1 MAEIHLLSD
10 EIINKI
16 AAGEVIERPAS
27 AVKELI
33 ENAIDAGATR
43 IQVQIEQGGKKKI
56 QVTDNGKGMGAE
68 DLELCFLRHTT
79 SKLTNAGDLFH
90 LQTNGFRGEAVA
102 SIAAVSKLTIT
113 SATEEGES
121 GRIVVKG
128 GDVVEKEDIQASRGT
143 TFLVE
148 DLFFNTPVR
157 RTFLGSETSEC
168 SRILDIVLKT
178 AISHPEIRFDYK
190 VGERTVF
197 TGVPGELR
205 SRIAEAIGSKV
216 AKSLLPVDYTEAGV
230 HVSGFISPTTETNGK
245 RNHQFLFMRNRPIEN
260 KMVSKAVSQAYEP
273 YGAQCKP
280 VTVLFLDMP
289 DMEFDINVHPA
300 KREVRFANGNL
311 VFLVVTHAIRD
322 TFTKDL
328 EANSPFIDLSDEFM
342 GKPTQSSFAGQS
354 SFTQQPTAQP
364 AFAASQQPFGNSA
377 GQAAQTQPQNDL
389 PWENPFTKTNYA
401 GITPSPSPTNAS
413 FADKPYAA
421 QSQQAFKQQAQ
432 AVKANTLSDKKSKY
446 DVSDDVQDLFSL
458 PEYGKIISLE
468 QDLTKP
474 EQPRET
480 PWTPPAFFQIANTY
494 IAAEDSNGL
503 LIIDQHAAHTRVL
516 FEQAMESLQ
525 NNIAQDSQELL
536 FPELIDL
543 SKQEKEV
550 FRNVDEQLRKLGFFV
565 EPFGG
570 DTYQIRSIPSALPLS
585 RAAKAVHDFL
595 SDVDENDT
603 KNDMVKFQEAIAK
616 SWAKTN
622 AYQAGDKLKPEEIT
636 ALVSQ
641 LMITQ
646 DPLKSPFGC
655 PTLMRLTLDELSK
668 KFRH

>member
-56 QVTDNGKGMGAE
+56 QVSDNGKGMGAE

-79 SKLTNAGDLFH
+79 SKLTNADDLFH

-128 GDVVEKEDIQASRGT
+128 GEVVEKEDVQASRGT

-190 VGERTVF
+190 VGDRTVF

-245 RNHQFLFMRNRPIEN
+245 RNHQFIFMRNRPIEN

-322 TFTKDL
+322 TFTKDM

-342 GKPTQSSFAGQS
+342 GKPSQS
-354 SFTQQPTAQP
+354 SFTQQPSFTPQPSFAPPSSVQPAFANTAQP
-364 AFAASQQPFGNSA
+364 AHVPSTE
-377 GQAAQTQPQNDL
+377 QAAPSKIQNDL
-389 PWENPFTKTNYA
+389 PWE
-401 GITPSPSPTNAS
+401 
-413 FADKPYAA
+413 
-421 QSQQAFKQQAQ
+421 QAPVPQRPRPN
-432 AVKANTLSDKKSKY
+432 VLSDKKSKY

-468 QDLTKP
+468 SDLTKP

-480 PWTPPAFFQIANTY
+480 PWAPPAFFQIANTY

-543 SKQEKEV
+543 SNQEKEI
-550 FRNVDEQLRKLGFFV
+550 FRNVNEQLKRLGFFV

-570 DTYQIRSIPSALPLS
+570 DTFQIRSIPSALPLS

-595 SDVDENDT
+595 TDVDENET

-646 DPLKSPFGC
+646 DPLKSPFGS

>member
-43 IQVQIEQGGKKKI
+43 IQIQIEQGGKKKI
-56 QVTDNGKGMGAE
+56 QVQDNGKGMGSA

-79 SKLTNAGDLFH
+79 SKLTNADDLFH

-113 SATEEGES
+113 SATQEGES

-128 GDVVEKEDIQASRGT
+128 GEVIEREDVQASRGT

-148 DLFFNTPVR
+148 DLFYNTPVR

-190 VGERTVF
+190 IGDRTVF

-230 HVSGFISPTTETNGK
+230 HVTGYISPTTETNGK
-245 RNHQFLFMRNRPIEN
+245 RNHQFLFIRNRPIEN

-328 EANSPFIDLSDEFM
+328 EANSPFIDLSDELM
-342 GKPTQSSFAGQS
+342 GKPAQAPFENPAHSSNAQSPFTATPQAFTPSSQAQS
-354 SFTQQPTAQP
+354 LKDPV
-364 AFAASQQPFGNSA
+364 
-377 GQAAQTQPQNDL
+377 QNDL
-389 PWENPFTKTNYA
+389 PWE
-401 GITPSPSPTNAS
+401 TPRKPVPSQP
-413 FADKPYAA
+413 A
-421 QSQQAFKQQAQ
+421 QSAS
-432 AVKANTLSDKKSKY
+432 TLSDKRSKY

-468 QDLTKP
+468 NDLTKP
-474 EQPRET
+474 EQPQNV
-480 PWTPPAFFQIANTY
+480 PWAPPAFFQIANTY
-494 IAAEDSNGL
+494 IAGEDSNGL

-543 SKQEKEV
+543 SKQEKEI
-550 FRNVDEQLRKLGFFV
+550 FHNVDEQLRKLGFFV

-570 DTYQIRSIPSALPLS
+570 DTFQIRSIPSSLPLS

-595 SDVDENDT
+595 NDVDENDT

-636 ALVSQ
+636 ALVAQ

-646 DPLKSPFGC
+646 DPLKSPFGN

>member
-56 QVTDNGKGMGAE
+56 QVTDNGKGMGAA
-68 DLELCFLRHTT
+68 DLDLCYLRHTT
-79 SKLTNAGDLFH
+79 SKLTNADDLFH
-90 LQTNGFRGEAVA
+90 LHTNGFRGEAVA

-113 SATEEGES
+113 SATQEGES

-128 GDVVEKEDIQASRGT
+128 GEVIEKEDIQASRGT

-148 DLFFNTPVR
+148 DLFYNTPVR

-190 VGERTVF
+190 VGDRTVF

-216 AKSLLPVDYTEAGV
+216 AKGLLPVDYTEAGV
-230 HVSGFISPTTETNGK
+230 HVTGYISPTTETNGK

-328 EANSPFIDLSDEFM
+328 EAHSPIIDLSDEFM
-342 GKPTQSSFAGQS
+342 GG
-354 SFTQQPTAQP
+354 P
-364 AFAASQQPFGNSA
+364 APAAAPAVKSEMPA
-377 GQAAQTQPQNDL
+377 QPQNDL
-389 PWENPFTKTNYA
+389 PWENPFQQA
-401 GITPSPSPTNAS
+401 
-413 FADKPYAA
+413 KPYAA
-421 QSQQAFKQQAQ
+421 ASQQPSFASKPFAQ
-432 AVKANTLSDKKSKY
+432 PAKPANTLSDKKSKY

-468 QDLTKP
+468 PDHSKP
-474 EQPRET
+474 APPPET
-480 PWTPPAFFQIANTY
+480 PWAPPSFFQIANTY
-494 IAAEDSNGL
+494 IAGEDSNGL

-525 NNIAQDSQELL
+525 NNIMQDSQELL

-543 SKQEKEV
+543 SKQEKEI

-595 SDVDENDT
+595 NDVDENDT

-636 ALVSQ
+636 ALVGQ

-646 DPLKSPFGC
+646 DPLKSPFGS
-655 PTLMRLTLDELSK
+655 PTLMRLTLEELSK

>member
-56 QVTDNGKGMGAE
+56 QVTDNGKGMGAA
-68 DLELCFLRHTT
+68 DLDLCYLRHTT
-79 SKLTNAGDLFH
+79 SKLTNADDLFH
-90 LQTNGFRGEAVA
+90 LHTNGFRGEAVA

-113 SATEEGES
+113 SATQEGES

-128 GDVVEKEDIQASRGT
+128 GEVIEKEDIQASRGT

-148 DLFFNTPVR
+148 DLFYNTPVR

-190 VGERTVF
+190 VGDRTVF

-216 AKSLLPVDYTEAGV
+216 AKGLLPVDYTEAGV
-230 HVSGFISPTTETNGK
+230 HVTGYISPTTETNGK

-300 KREVRFANGNL
+300 KREVRFVNGNL

-328 EANSPFIDLSDEFM
+328 EAHSPIIDLSDEFM
-342 GKPTQSSFAGQS
+342 GGPAPAAAPAVKSEMPGTFEMPA
-354 SFTQQPTAQP
+354 QQ
-364 AFAASQQPFGNSA
+364 
-377 GQAAQTQPQNDL
+377 QNDL
-389 PWENPFTKTNYA
+389 PWENPFQQA
-401 GITPSPSPTNAS
+401 
-413 FADKPYAA
+413 KPYAA
-421 QSQQAFKQQAQ
+421 ASQQPSFASKPFAQ
-432 AVKANTLSDKKSKY
+432 PAKPANTLSDKKSKY

-468 QDLTKP
+468 PDHSTP
-474 EQPRET
+474 DPPPET
-480 PWTPPAFFQIANTY
+480 PWAPPSFFQIANTY
-494 IAAEDSNGL
+494 IAGEDSNGL

-525 NNIAQDSQELL
+525 NNIMQDSQELL

-543 SKQEKEV
+543 SKQEKEI

-595 SDVDENDT
+595 NDVDENDT

-636 ALVSQ
+636 ALVGQ

-646 DPLKSPFGC
+646 DPLKSPFGS
-655 PTLMRLTLDELSK
+655 PTLMRLTLEELSK

>member
-43 IQVQIEQGGKKKI
+43 IQIQIEQGGKKKI
-56 QVTDNGKGMGAE
+56 LVTDNGKGMGAA
-68 DLELCFLRHTT
+68 DLDLCYLRHTT
-79 SKLTNAGDLFH
+79 SKLTNADDLFH
-90 LQTNGFRGEAVA
+90 LHTNGFRGEAVA

-113 SATEEGES
+113 SATQEGES

-128 GDVVEKEDIQASRGT
+128 GEVIEKEDIQASRGT
-143 TFLVE
+143 SFLVE
-148 DLFFNTPVR
+148 DLFYNTPVR

-190 VGERTVF
+190 VGDRTVF

-216 AKSLLPVDYTEAGV
+216 AKGLLPVDYTEAGV
-230 HVSGFISPTTETNGK
+230 HVTGYISPTTETNGK

-328 EANSPFIDLSDEFM
+328 EAHSPIIDLSDEFM
-342 GKPTQSSFAGQS
+342 GSPAPVSQTAPAQSTMPEMPG
-354 SFTQQPTAQP
+354 P
-364 AFAASQQPFGNSA
+364 
-377 GQAAQTQPQNDL
+377 TQPQNDW
-389 PWENPFTKTNYA
+389 PWENPFQQA
-401 GITPSPSPTNAS
+401 
-413 FADKPYAA
+413 KPYATSASKPYA
-421 QSQQAFKQQAQ
+421 QP
-432 AVKANTLSDKKSKY
+432 VKPATTLSDKKSKY

-468 QDLTKP
+468 PDHSKP
-474 EQPRET
+474 APPPET
-480 PWTPPAFFQIANTY
+480 PWAPPSFFQIANTY
-494 IAAEDSNGL
+494 IAGEDSNGL

-525 NNIAQDSQELL
+525 NNIMQDSQELL

-543 SKQEKEV
+543 SKQEKEI

-595 SDVDENDT
+595 NDVDENDT

-646 DPLKSPFGC
+646 DPLKSPFGS

>member
-1 MAEIHLLSD
+1 MAQIHQLSD

-33 ENAIDAGATR
+33 ENAIDAKATR
-43 IQVQIEQGGKKKI
+43 IQIQIEQGGKKKI
-56 QVTDNGKGMGAE
+56 LVQDNGKGMGAD
-68 DLELCFLRHTT
+68 DLDLCYLRHTT
-79 SKLTNAGDLFH
+79 SKLFNADDLFH

-121 GRIVVKG
+121 GRIILKG
-128 GDVVEKEDIQASRGT
+128 GEVVEKEDVQASRGT
-143 TFLVE
+143 SFLVE

-190 VGERTVF
+190 IGDRTVF

-205 SRIAEAIGSKV
+205 GRIAEAIGSKV
-216 AKSLLPVDYTEAGV
+216 AKNLLPVDYTEAGV

-260 KMVSKAVSQAYEP
+260 KMVSKAISQAYEP

-328 EANSPFIDLSDEFM
+328 EASSPIIDLSDEI
-342 GKPTQSSFAGQS
+342 A
-354 SFTQQPTAQP
+354 AP
-364 AFAASQQPFGNSA
+364 AMDVPSQQGSA
-377 GQAAQTQPQNDL
+377 AEPQTVENFALPAPSVPLYTNKVKQASVL
-389 PWENPFTKTNYA
+389 E
-401 GITPSPSPTNAS
+401 
-413 FADKPYAA
+413 
-421 QSQQAFKQQAQ
+421 
-432 AVKANTLSDKKSKY
+432 DKKSKY
-446 DVSDDVQDLFSL
+446 DVSDDIQDLFSQ

-468 QDLTKP
+468 PDHSKP
-474 EQPRET
+474 E
-480 PWTPPAFFQIANTY
+480 PPAQPAPWAPPTFFQIAKTY
-494 IAAEDSNGL
+494 IAGEDANGL
-503 LIIDQHAAHTRVL
+503 LIIDQHAAHTRIL
-516 FEQAMESLQ
+516 FEQALESLQ
-525 NNIAQDSQELL
+525 NGKSQDSQELL
-536 FPELIDL
+536 FPELIDF
-543 SKQEKEV
+543 SKQEKET
-550 FRNVDEQLRKLGFFV
+550 FRSVDEQLRKLGFFV

-570 DTYQIRSIPSALPLS
+570 DTFQIRSIPSALPLS
-585 RAAKAVHDFL
+585 RAIKAVHDFL
-595 SDVDENDT
+595 ENVESED
-603 KNDMVKFQEAIAK
+603 DMVKFQESIAK

-622 AYQAGDKLKPEEIT
+622 AYQAGDKLKPEEM
-636 ALVSQ
+636 ASLVSQ
-641 LMITQ
+641 LMITE
-646 DPLKSPFGC
+646 DPLKSPYGQ
-655 PTLMRLTLDELSK
+655 PTLMRLSLEELAK
-668 KFRH
+668 KFKH

>member
-56 QVTDNGKGMGAE
+56 QVTDNGKGMGAA

-79 SKLTNAGDLFH
+79 SKLTNADDLFH

-113 SATEEGES
+113 SATQDGES
-121 GRIVVKG
+121 GRIIIKG
-128 GDVVEKEDIQASRGT
+128 GEVVEKEDIQASRGT

-148 DLFFNTPVR
+148 DLFYNTPVR

-168 SRILDIVLKT
+168 SRILDIVIKT

-190 VGERTVF
+190 VGDRAVF

-230 HVSGFISPTTETNGK
+230 HVTGFISPTTETNGK

-328 EANSPFIDLSDEFM
+328 EANSPFIDLSDELM
-342 GKPTQSSFAGQS
+342 EKPET
-354 SFTQQPTAQP
+354 PK
-364 AFAASQQPFGNSA
+364 
-377 GQAAQTQPQNDL
+377 NDL
-389 PWENPFTKTNYA
+389 PWEPHDTVQPNFAQTNFAQPAKPQY
-401 GITPSPSPTNAS
+401 PQHAS
-413 FADKPYAA
+413 
-421 QSQQAFKQQAQ
+421 
-432 AVKANTLSDKKSKY
+432 KASELSDKKSKY
-446 DVSDDVQDLFSL
+446 NVSDDVQDLFSL

-468 QDLTKP
+468 PDLTKP
-474 EQPRET
+474 QPQPEA
-480 PWTPPAFFQIANTY
+480 PWAPPTFFQIANTY
-494 IAAEDSNGL
+494 IAGEDANGL
-503 LIIDQHAAHTRVL
+503 LIIDQHAAHTRIL

-543 SKQEKEV
+543 SKQEKEI
-550 FRNVDEQLRKLGFFV
+550 FHHVDEQLRKLGFFV

-570 DTYQIRSIPSALPLS
+570 DTFQIRSIPSALPLS

-595 SDVDENDT
+595 NDVDENDT
-603 KNDMVKFQEAIAK
+603 KDDMVKFQEAIAK

-636 ALVSQ
+636 ALVGQ

-646 DPLKSPFGC
+646 DPLKSPFGN

>member
-56 QVTDNGKGMGAE
+56 QVTDNGKGMGNA
-68 DLELCFLRHTT
+68 DLELCYLRHTT
-79 SKLTNAGDLFH
+79 SKLTSADDLFH

-113 SATEEGES
+113 SATQDGES
-121 GRIVVKG
+121 GRIVIKG
-128 GDVVEKEDIQASRGT
+128 GEIIEREDIQASRGT

-148 DLFFNTPVR
+148 DLFYNTPVR

-168 SRILDIVLKT
+168 SRILDIIIKT

-190 VGERTVF
+190 VGDRTVF

-216 AKSLLPVDYTEAGV
+216 AKGLLPVDYTEAGV
-230 HVSGFISPTTETNGK
+230 HVTGYISPTTETNGK

-273 YGAQCKP
+273 YGVQCKP

-311 VFLVVTHAIRD
+311 VSLVVAHAIRD

-328 EANSPFIDLSDEFM
+328 EAHSPIINLSDELI
-342 GKPTQSSFAGQS
+342 GKPAASTLAP
-354 SFTQQPTAQP
+354 FTQPSQSQFAQP
-364 AFAASQQPFGNSA
+364 AATIPQ
-377 GQAAQTQPQNDL
+377 QNDL
-389 PWENPFTKTNYA
+389 SREIPQPNFA
-401 GITPSPSPTNAS
+401 SPTPES
-413 FADKPYAA
+413 KPYA
-421 QSQQAFKQQAQ
+421 QPP
-432 AVKANTLSDKKSKY
+432 KATSTLSDKKSKY
-446 DVSDDVQDLFSL
+446 DVSDDIQDLFSQ

-468 QDLTKP
+468 PDHSKP
-474 EQPRET
+474 TPPPET
-480 PWTPPAFFQIANTY
+480 PWAPPSFFQIANTY
-494 IAAEDSNGL
+494 IAGEDSNGL

-543 SKQEKEV
+543 SKQEKEI

-570 DTYQIRSIPSALPLS
+570 DTFQIRSIPSALPLS

-595 SDVDENDT
+595 NDVDENDT

-646 DPLKSPFGC
+646 DPLKSPFGN

>member
-43 IQVQIEQGGKKKI
+43 IQIQIEQGGKKKI
-56 QVTDNGKGMGAE
+56 QVQDNGKGMGSA

-79 SKLTNAGDLFH
+79 SKLTNADDLFH

-113 SATEEGES
+113 SATQEGES

-128 GDVVEKEDIQASRGT
+128 GEVIEREDVQASRGT

-148 DLFFNTPVR
+148 DLFYNTPVR

-190 VGERTVF
+190 IGDRTVF

-230 HVSGFISPTTETNGK
+230 HVTGYISPTTETNGK

-328 EANSPFIDLSDEFM
+328 EANSPFIDLSDELM
-342 GKPTQSSFAGQS
+342 GKPAQAPFENPAHSSNAQSPFTATPQAFTPSSQAQS
-354 SFTQQPTAQP
+354 LKDPV
-364 AFAASQQPFGNSA
+364 
-377 GQAAQTQPQNDL
+377 QNDL
-389 PWENPFTKTNYA
+389 PWE
-401 GITPSPSPTNAS
+401 TPRKQVPSQP
-413 FADKPYAA
+413 A
-421 QSQQAFKQQAQ
+421 QSAS
-432 AVKANTLSDKKSKY
+432 TLSDKRSKY

-468 QDLTKP
+468 NDLTKP
-474 EQPRET
+474 EQPQNV
-480 PWTPPAFFQIANTY
+480 PWAPPAFFQIANTY
-494 IAAEDSNGL
+494 IAGEDSNGL

-543 SKQEKEV
+543 SKQEKEI
-550 FRNVDEQLRKLGFFV
+550 FHNVDEQLRKLGFFV

-570 DTYQIRSIPSALPLS
+570 DTFQIRSIPSSLPLS

-595 SDVDENDT
+595 NDVDENDT

-636 ALVSQ
+636 ALVAQ

-646 DPLKSPFGC
+646 DPLKSPFGN

>member
-56 QVTDNGKGMGAE
+56 QVTDNGKGMGAA

-79 SKLTNAGDLFH
+79 SKLTNADDLFH

-113 SATEEGES
+113 SATQDGES
-121 GRIVVKG
+121 GRIIIKG
-128 GDVVEKEDIQASRGT
+128 GEVVEKEDIQASRGT

-148 DLFFNTPVR
+148 DLFYNTPVR

-168 SRILDIVLKT
+168 SRILDIVIKT

-190 VGERTVF
+190 VGDRAVF

-230 HVSGFISPTTETNGK
+230 HVTGFISPTTETNGK

-328 EANSPFIDLSDEFM
+328 EANSPFIDLSDELM
-342 GKPTQSSFAGQS
+342 EKPET
-354 SFTQQPTAQP
+354 PK
-364 AFAASQQPFGNSA
+364 
-377 GQAAQTQPQNDL
+377 NDL
-389 PWENPFTKTNYA
+389 PWEPHDTVQPNFAQT
-401 GITPSPSPTNAS
+401 S
-413 FADKPYAA
+413 FAQPSFAQPAKPQYPQHA
-421 QSQQAFKQQAQ
+421 S
-432 AVKANTLSDKKSKY
+432 KASELSDKKSKY
-446 DVSDDVQDLFSL
+446 NVSDDVQDLFSL

-468 QDLTKP
+468 PDLTKP
-474 EQPRET
+474 QPQREA
-480 PWTPPAFFQIANTY
+480 PWAPPTFFQIANTY
-494 IAAEDSNGL
+494 IAGEDANGL
-503 LIIDQHAAHTRVL
+503 LIIDQHAAHTRIL

-543 SKQEKEV
+543 SKQEKEI
-550 FRNVDEQLRKLGFFV
+550 FHHVDEQLRKLGFFV

-570 DTYQIRSIPSALPLS
+570 DTFQIRSIPSALPLS

-595 SDVDENDT
+595 NDVDENDT
-603 KNDMVKFQEAIAK
+603 KDDMVKFQEAIAK

-636 ALVSQ
+636 ALVGQ

-646 DPLKSPFGC
+646 DPLKSPFGN

>member
-56 QVTDNGKGMGAE
+56 QVTDNGKGMGNA

-79 SKLTNAGDLFH
+79 SKLTNADDLFH

-113 SATEEGES
+113 SATQDGES

-128 GDVVEKEDIQASRGT
+128 GEVIEREDIQASRGT

-148 DLFFNTPVR
+148 DLFYNTPVR

-168 SRILDIVLKT
+168 SRILDIVIKT

-190 VGERTVF
+190 VGDRTVF

-230 HVSGFISPTTETNGK
+230 HVTGYISPTTETNGK

-342 GKPTQSSFAGQS
+342 GKPAPSNFAQSVSAQPSFAPASTTSTS
-354 SFTQQPTAQP
+354 STA
-364 AFAASQQPFGNSA
+364 
-377 GQAAQTQPQNDL
+377 PQNDL
-389 PWENPFTKTNYA
+389 PWESA
-401 GITPSPSPTNAS
+401 PSLAQPNFANAAPTS
-413 FADKPYAA
+413 KPYTPPA
-421 QSQQAFKQQAQ
+421 
-432 AVKANTLSDKKSKY
+432 KASNALSDKKSKY

-468 QDLTKP
+468 PDHSKP
-474 EQPRET
+474 TPPPET
-480 PWTPPAFFQIANTY
+480 PWAPPSFFQIANTY
-494 IAAEDSNGL
+494 IAGEDSNGL

-543 SKQEKEV
+543 SKQEKEI

-570 DTYQIRSIPSALPLS
+570 DTFQIRSIPSALPLS

-636 ALVSQ
+636 ALVGQ

-646 DPLKSPFGC
+646 DPLKSPFGS
-655 PTLMRLTLDELSK
+655 PTLMRLTLEELSK

>member
-33 ENAIDAGATR
+33 ENAIDARATR

-79 SKLTNAGDLFH
+79 SKLTNADDLFH

-190 VGERTVF
+190 VGDRTVF

-322 TFTKDL
+322 TFTKDM

-342 GKPTQSSFAGQS
+342 GKPSE
-354 SFTQQPTAQP
+354 
-364 AFAASQQPFGNSA
+364 
-377 GQAAQTQPQNDL
+377 QAAPSQLQNDL
-389 PWENPFTKTNYA
+389 PWENPFVKTNYA
-401 GITPSPSPTNAS
+401 GITPTNAS
-413 FADKPYAA
+413 SNASFTDKPYTP
-421 QSQQAFKQQAQ
+421 QPKPSFQQQAQ

-474 EQPRET
+474 EQPREA

-543 SKQEKEV
+543 SKQEKEI
-550 FRNVDEQLRKLGFFV
+550 FRNVDEQLKKLGFFV

-570 DTYQIRSIPSALPLS
+570 DTFQIRSIPSALPLS

-595 SDVDENDT
+595 TDVDENET

-646 DPLKSPFGC
+646 DPLKSPFGS

>member
-56 QVTDNGKGMGAE
+56 QVTDNGKGMGNA

-79 SKLTNAGDLFH
+79 SKLTSADDLFH

-113 SATEEGES
+113 SATQDGES
-121 GRIVVKG
+121 GRIIVKG
-128 GDVVEKEDIQASRGT
+128 GEVIEKEDIQASHGT

-148 DLFFNTPVR
+148 DLFYNTPVR

-168 SRILDIVLKT
+168 SRILDIVIKT

-190 VGERTVF
+190 VGDRTVF

-216 AKSLLPVDYTEAGV
+216 AKGLLPVDYTEAGV
-230 HVSGFISPTTETNGK
+230 HVSGYISPTTETNGK

-342 GKPTQSSFAGQS
+342 GKPTQSTSTQQAPFAQS
-354 SFTQQPTAQP
+354 SFAQPVTAQP
-364 AFAASQQPFGNSA
+364 AQSTFAQPSYAQSA
-377 GQAAQTQPQNDL
+377 ATVPQQNDL
-389 PWENPFTKTNYA
+389 PWESA
-401 GITPSPSPTNAS
+401 PSTVPTS
-413 FADKPYAA
+413 KPY
-421 QSQQAFKQQAQ
+421 SQPP
-432 AVKANTLSDKKSKY
+432 KATSSLSDKKSKY
-446 DVSDDVQDLFSL
+446 NVSDDVQDLFSL

-468 QDLTKP
+468 PDHTKP
-474 EQPRET
+474 APPPET
-480 PWTPPAFFQIANTY
+480 PWAPPSFFQIANTY
-494 IAAEDSNGL
+494 IAGEDSNGL

-525 NNIAQDSQELL
+525 NNISQDSQELL

-543 SKQEKEV
+543 SKQEKEI

-595 SDVDENDT
+595 NDVDENDT

-646 DPLKSPFGC
+646 DPLKSPFGS

>member
-56 QVTDNGKGMGAE
+56 QVTDNGKGMGSA

-79 SKLTNAGDLFH
+79 SKLTNADDLFH

-113 SATEEGES
+113 SATQDGES
-121 GRIVVKG
+121 GRIIVKG
-128 GDVVEKEDIQASRGT
+128 GEVIEKEDIQASRGT

-148 DLFFNTPVR
+148 DLFYNTPVR

-168 SRILDIVLKT
+168 SRILDIVIKT

-190 VGERTVF
+190 VGDRTVF

-216 AKSLLPVDYTEAGV
+216 AKGLLPVDYTEAGV
-230 HVSGFISPTTETNGK
+230 HVSGYISPTTETNGK

-342 GKPTQSSFAGQS
+342 GKPTSPTQQAPFAQSGFAQSSTQPSFAQS
-354 SFTQQPTAQP
+354 SNAE
-364 AFAASQQPFGNSA
+364 
-377 GQAAQTQPQNDL
+377 NDL
-389 PWENPFTKTNYA
+389 PWESQPSTASHTSAPSSFTQ
-401 GITPSPSPTNAS
+401 PS
-413 FADKPYAA
+413 FAQPNFASTTPTSKPYA
-421 QSQQAFKQQAQ
+421 QPP
-432 AVKANTLSDKKSKY
+432 KATSSLSDKKSKY

-468 QDLTKP
+468 PDHTKP
-474 EQPRET
+474 APPPET
-480 PWTPPAFFQIANTY
+480 PWAPPSFFQIANTY
-494 IAAEDSNGL
+494 IAGEDSNGL

-525 NNIAQDSQELL
+525 NNISQDSQELL

-543 SKQEKEV
+543 SKQEKEI
-550 FRNVDEQLRKLGFFV
+550 FRNVDDQLRKLGFFV

-595 SDVDENDT
+595 NDVDENDT

-646 DPLKSPFGC
+646 DPLKSPFGS

>member
-56 QVTDNGKGMGAE
+56 QVTDNGKGMGAA

-79 SKLTNAGDLFH
+79 SKLTNADDLFH

-113 SATEEGES
+113 SATQDGES
-121 GRIVVKG
+121 GRIIIKG
-128 GDVVEKEDIQASRGT
+128 GEVVEKEDVQASRGT

-148 DLFFNTPVR
+148 DLFYNTPVR

-168 SRILDIVLKT
+168 SRILDIVIKT

-190 VGERTVF
+190 VGDRAVF

-230 HVSGFISPTTETNGK
+230 HVTGFISPTTETNGK

-328 EANSPFIDLSDEFM
+328 EANSPFIDLSDELM
-342 GKPTQSSFAGQS
+342 EKPET
-354 SFTQQPTAQP
+354 PK
-364 AFAASQQPFGNSA
+364 
-377 GQAAQTQPQNDL
+377 NDL
-389 PWENPFTKTNYA
+389 PWE
-401 GITPSPSPTNAS
+401 PSNCAPSNCAQTS
-413 FADKPYAA
+413 FAQPSFAQPAKPQYPQHA
-421 QSQQAFKQQAQ
+421 S
-432 AVKANTLSDKKSKY
+432 KAGELSDKKSKY
-446 DVSDDVQDLFSL
+446 NVSDDVQDLFSL

-468 QDLTKP
+468 PDLTKP
-474 EQPRET
+474 QPQPEA
-480 PWTPPAFFQIANTY
+480 PWAPPTFFQIANTY
-494 IAAEDSNGL
+494 IAGEDANGL
-503 LIIDQHAAHTRVL
+503 LIIDQHAAHTRIL

-543 SKQEKEV
+543 SKQEKEI
-550 FRNVDEQLRKLGFFV
+550 FHHVDEQLRKLGFFV

-570 DTYQIRSIPSALPLS
+570 DTFQIRSIPSALPLS

-595 SDVDENDT
+595 NDVDENDT
-603 KNDMVKFQEAIAK
+603 KDDMVKFQEAIAK

-636 ALVSQ
+636 ALVGQ

-646 DPLKSPFGC
+646 DPLKSPFGN

>member
-43 IQVQIEQGGKKKI
+43 IQVQVEQGGKKKI
-56 QVTDNGKGMGAE
+56 QVTDNGKGMGSA

-79 SKLTNAGDLFH
+79 SKLTSADDLFH

-113 SATEEGES
+113 SATQDGES
-121 GRIVVKG
+121 GRIVIKG
-128 GDVVEKEDIQASRGT
+128 GEIVEREDIQASRGT

-148 DLFFNTPVR
+148 DLFYNTPVR

-168 SRILDIVLKT
+168 SRILDIVIKT

-190 VGERTVF
+190 VGDRTVF

-216 AKSLLPVDYTEAGV
+216 AKGLLPVDYTEAGV
-230 HVSGFISPTTETNGK
+230 HVTGYISPTTETNGK

-260 KMVSKAVSQAYEP
+260 KMVSKAVTQAYEP

-342 GKPTQSSFAGQS
+342 GKPTQSSPAQSPFAPSSQP
-354 SFTQQPTAQP
+354 SFTPQQFTQSAPEFPTA
-364 AFAASQQPFGNSA
+364 AAISEP
-377 GQAAQTQPQNDL
+377 PQNDL
-389 PWENPFTKTNYA
+389 PWEKTSKSYPQ
-401 GITPSPSPTNAS
+401 PS
-413 FADKPYAA
+413 KPAN
-421 QSQQAFKQQAQ
+421 
-432 AVKANTLSDKKSKY
+432 ANTLSDKKSKY
-446 DVSDDVQDLFSL
+446 NVSDDVQDLFSL

-468 QDLTKP
+468 PDLTKP
-474 EQPRET
+474 EPPRET
-480 PWTPPAFFQIANTY
+480 PWAPPSFFQIANTY
-494 IAAEDSNGL
+494 IAGEDSNGL

-525 NNIAQDSQELL
+525 NNIVQDSQELL

-543 SKQEKEV
+543 SKQEKEI

-595 SDVDENDT
+595 NDVDENDT

-646 DPLKSPFGC
+646 DPLKSPFGS
-655 PTLMRLTLDELSK
+655 PTLMRLTLEELSK

>member
-56 QVTDNGKGMGAE
+56 QVTDNGKGMGAA

-79 SKLTNAGDLFH
+79 SKLTNADDLFH

-113 SATEEGES
+113 SATQDGES
-121 GRIVVKG
+121 GRIVIKG
-128 GDVVEKEDIQASRGT
+128 GEVVEKEDIQASRGT

-148 DLFFNTPVR
+148 DLFYNTPVR

-168 SRILDIVLKT
+168 SRILDIVIKT

-190 VGERTVF
+190 VGDRAVF

-230 HVSGFISPTTETNGK
+230 HVTGFISPTTETNGK

-328 EANSPFIDLSDEFM
+328 EANSPFIDLSDELM
-342 GKPTQSSFAGQS
+342 EKPET
-354 SFTQQPTAQP
+354 PK
-364 AFAASQQPFGNSA
+364 
-377 GQAAQTQPQNDL
+377 NDL
-389 PWENPFTKTNYA
+389 PWEPHDTVQPNFAQT
-401 GITPSPSPTNAS
+401 S
-413 FADKPYAA
+413 FAQPSFAQPAKPQYPQHA
-421 QSQQAFKQQAQ
+421 S
-432 AVKANTLSDKKSKY
+432 KASELSDKKSKY
-446 DVSDDVQDLFSL
+446 NVSDDVQDLFSL

-468 QDLTKP
+468 PDLTKP
-474 EQPRET
+474 QPQPEA
-480 PWTPPAFFQIANTY
+480 PWAPPTFFQIANTY
-494 IAAEDSNGL
+494 IAGEDANGL
-503 LIIDQHAAHTRVL
+503 LIIDQHAAHTRIL

-536 FPELIDL
+536 FPELIEL
-543 SKQEKEV
+543 SKQEKEI
-550 FRNVDEQLRKLGFFV
+550 FHHVDEQLRKLGFFV

-570 DTYQIRSIPSALPLS
+570 DTFQIRSIPSALPLS

-595 SDVDENDT
+595 NDVDENDT
-603 KNDMVKFQEAIAK
+603 KDDMVKFQEAIAK

-636 ALVSQ
+636 ALVGQ

-646 DPLKSPFGC
+646 DPLKSPFGN

>member
-43 IQVQIEQGGKKKI
+43 IQIQIEQGGKKKI
-56 QVTDNGKGMGAE
+56 LVTDNGKGMGAA
-68 DLELCFLRHTT
+68 DLDLCYLRHTT
-79 SKLTNAGDLFH
+79 SKLTNADDLSH
-90 LQTNGFRGEAVA
+90 LHTNGFRGEAVA

-113 SATEEGES
+113 SATQEGES
-121 GRIVVKG
+121 GRIIVKG
-128 GDVVEKEDIQASRGT
+128 GEVIEKEDIQASRGT
-143 TFLVE
+143 SFLVE
-148 DLFFNTPVR
+148 DLFYNTPVR

-190 VGERTVF
+190 VGDRTVF

-216 AKSLLPVDYTEAGV
+216 AKGLLPVDYTEAGV
-230 HVSGFISPTTETNGK
+230 HVTGYISPTTETNGK

-328 EANSPFIDLSDEFM
+328 EAHSPIIDLSDEFM
-342 GKPTQSSFAGQS
+342 GSPTTTAAPAIKSEMPMQSATSA
-354 SFTQQPTAQP
+354 TP
-364 AFAASQQPFGNSA
+364 A
-377 GQAAQTQPQNDL
+377 QPQNDL
-389 PWENPFTKTNYA
+389 PWENPFQQAKSYA
-401 GITPSPSPTNAS
+401 TSAS
-413 FADKPYAA
+413 KPYA
-421 QSQQAFKQQAQ
+421 QP
-432 AVKANTLSDKKSKY
+432 VKPATTLSDKKSKY

-468 QDLTKP
+468 PDHSKP
-474 EQPRET
+474 APPPET
-480 PWTPPAFFQIANTY
+480 PWAPPSFFQIANTY
-494 IAAEDSNGL
+494 IAGEDSNGL

-525 NNIAQDSQELL
+525 NNIMQDSQELL

-543 SKQEKEV
+543 SKQEKEI

-570 DTYQIRSIPSALPLS
+570 DTYQIRSIPSALTLS

-595 SDVDENDT
+595 NDVDEDDT

-646 DPLKSPFGC
+646 DPLKSPFGS
-655 PTLMRLTLDELSK
+655 PTLMRLTLEELSK

>member
-56 QVTDNGKGMGAE
+56 QVTDNGKGMGNA

-79 SKLTNAGDLFH
+79 SKLTNADDLFH

-113 SATEEGES
+113 SATQDGES
-121 GRIVVKG
+121 GRIVIKG
-128 GDVVEKEDIQASRGT
+128 GEIIEREDVQASRGT

-148 DLFFNTPVR
+148 DLFYNTPVR

-168 SRILDIVLKT
+168 SRILDIVIKT

-190 VGERTVF
+190 VGDRTVF

-216 AKSLLPVDYTEAGV
+216 AKGLLPVDYTEAGV
-230 HVSGFISPTTETNGK
+230 HVTGYISPTTETNGK

-342 GKPTQSSFAGQS
+342 GKPTASTSAQSPFTQTPFAQSSSTQ
-354 SFTQQPTAQP
+354 FTQTPFEQSTQP
-364 AFAASQQPFGNSA
+364 APATFSEQPK
-377 GQAAQTQPQNDL
+377 NDL
-389 PWENPFTKTNYA
+389 PWETAQSTKPAT
-401 GITPSPSPTNAS
+401 
-413 FADKPYAA
+413 KPYALPP
-421 QSQQAFKQQAQ
+421 
-432 AVKANTLSDKKSKY
+432 KATSSLSDKKSKY

-468 QDLTKP
+468 PDHSKP
-474 EQPRET
+474 APPPET
-480 PWTPPAFFQIANTY
+480 PWAPPSFFQIANTY
-494 IAAEDSNGL
+494 IAGEDSNGL

-543 SKQEKEV
+543 SKQEKEI

-595 SDVDENDT
+595 NDVDENDT

-636 ALVSQ
+636 ALVGQ

-646 DPLKSPFGC
+646 DPLKSPFGS
-655 PTLMRLTLDELSK
+655 PTLMRLTLEELSK

>member
-56 QVTDNGKGMGAE
+56 QVTDNGKGMGAA
-68 DLELCFLRHTT
+68 DLDLCYLRHTT
-79 SKLTNAGDLFH
+79 SKLTNADDLFH
-90 LQTNGFRGEAVA
+90 LHTNGFRGEAVA

-113 SATEEGES
+113 SATQEGES

-128 GDVVEKEDIQASRGT
+128 GEVIEKEDIQASRGT

-148 DLFFNTPVR
+148 DLFYNTPVR

-190 VGERTVF
+190 VGDRTVF

-216 AKSLLPVDYTEAGV
+216 AKGLLPVDYTEAGV
-230 HVSGFISPTTETNGK
+230 HVTGYISPTTETNGK

-300 KREVRFANGNL
+300 KREVRFVNGNL

-328 EANSPFIDLSDEFM
+328 EAHSPIIDLSDEFM
-342 GKPTQSSFAGQS
+342 GGPAPAAAPAVKSEMPGTFEMPA
-354 SFTQQPTAQP
+354 QQ
-364 AFAASQQPFGNSA
+364 
-377 GQAAQTQPQNDL
+377 QNDL
-389 PWENPFTKTNYA
+389 PWENPFQQA
-401 GITPSPSPTNAS
+401 
-413 FADKPYAA
+413 KPYAA
-421 QSQQAFKQQAQ
+421 ASQQPSFASKPFAQ
-432 AVKANTLSDKKSKY
+432 PAKPANTLSDKKSKY

-468 QDLTKP
+468 PDHSKP
-474 EQPRET
+474 APPPET
-480 PWTPPAFFQIANTY
+480 PWAPPSFFQIANTY
-494 IAAEDSNGL
+494 IAGEDSNGL

-525 NNIAQDSQELL
+525 NNIMQDSQELL

-543 SKQEKEV
+543 SKQEKEI

-595 SDVDENDT
+595 NDVDENDT

-636 ALVSQ
+636 ALVGQ

-646 DPLKSPFGC
+646 DPLKSPFGS
-655 PTLMRLTLDELSK
+655 PTLMRLTLEELSK

>member
-68 DLELCFLRHTT
+68 DLSMCYLRHTT
-79 SKLTNAGDLFH
+79 SKLTTADDLFH

-113 SATEEGES
+113 SATQDGES
-121 GRIVVKG
+121 GRIIIKG
-128 GDVVEKEDIQASRGT
+128 GEIVEKEDIQASRGT

-148 DLFFNTPVR
+148 DLFYNTPVR

-190 VGERTVF
+190 VGDRTVF

-216 AKSLLPVDYTEAGV
+216 AKGLLPVDYTEAGV
-230 HVSGFISPTTETNGK
+230 HVTGYISPTTETNGK

-328 EANSPFIDLSDEFM
+328 EANSPFIDLSDELM
-342 GKPTQSSFAGQS
+342 GSPVQSS
-354 SFTQQPTAQP
+354 P
-364 AFAASQQPFGNSA
+364 A
-377 GQAAQTQPQNDL
+377 QNDL
-389 PWENPFTKTNYA
+389 PWEAPTKPYA
-401 GITPSPSPTNAS
+401 PQSFASQPSPSQQPAQPVPPHAPT
-413 FADKPYAA
+413 FAKPANT
-421 QSQQAFKQQAQ
+421 
-432 AVKANTLSDKKSKY
+432 NTLSDKKSKY

-468 QDLTKP
+468 PDLTKP
-474 EQPRET
+474 EPQPEA
-480 PWTPPAFFQIANTY
+480 PWVPPTFFQIANTY
-494 IAAEDSNGL
+494 IAGEDANGL

-543 SKQEKEV
+543 SKQEKEI

-570 DTYQIRSIPSALPLS
+570 DTFQIRSIPSSLPLS

-595 SDVDENDT
+595 NDVDENDT

-636 ALVSQ
+636 ALVGQ

-646 DPLKSPFGC
+646 DPLKSPFGN